1 MQAYTMLQALSKL
14 GVRTASF
21 CGGIFDNPSGKERIP
36 NFDVQLQSDNNH
48 PVRANIDTSAN
59 AQNPIRHFFFTG
71 FHSTRWDDITSGES
85 TKFLLH
91 YVKLLRRF
99 KPDLVI
105 GYGTDALSRALW
117 GEARLFGIPT
127 AYLLCNANH
136 LNYRF
141 PQHDALLCDSQATSD
156 YYREKEGL
164 TVHPIGNFIN
174 PAIVVAGE
182 RHPKTVTFINPS
194 PQKGAAVVARL
205 ILMANRERPDLV
217 FQVVESRQ
225 KFADVLR
232 SLRAPGGKPGSAF
245 KKATFKNLAVVPA
258 RYDVKPIYARTAVLI
273 APSLGFESWGRV
285 ASEAIMNGIPVLSSD
300 SGGLPEAVGTAGIT
314 LEAPSEC
321 LGKTEAMLTL
331 PSEAS
336 CRPWANALYR
346 LVDER
351 NSSLWQKRCQE
362 TAAQN
367 TMRRCAMRL
376 LTVLEPLL
384 QRKAGDA
391 DFTRWGSI
399 RFPNDPL
406 P

>member
-1 MQAYTMLQALSKL
+1 M
-14 GVRTASF
+14 
-21 CGGIFDNPSGKERIP
+21 
-36 NFDVQLQSDNNH
+36 
-48 PVRANIDTSAN
+48 
-59 AQNPIRHFFFTG
+59 
-71 FHSTRWDDITSGES
+71 
-85 TKFLLH
+85 
-91 YVKLLRRF
+91 
-99 KPDLVI
+99 
-105 GYGTDALSRALW
+105 
-117 GEARLFGIPT
+117 
-127 AYLLCNANH
+127 
-136 LNYRF
+136 
-141 PQHDALLCDSQATSD
+141 
-156 YYREKEGL
+156 
-164 TVHPIGNFIN
+164 
-174 PAIVVAGE
+174 
-182 RHPKTVTFINPS
+182 
-194 PQKGAAVVARL
+194 
-205 ILMANRERPDLV
+205 
-217 FQVVESRQ
+217 
-225 KFADVLR
+225 
-232 SLRAPGGKPGSAF
+232 
-245 KKATFKNLAVVPA
+245 VPA